1 MCFEVYYA
9 SSQGKQ
15 FILFPG
21 NLSVEILGNR
31 DSLYSQRRNI
41 STCESNTQLA
51 VNIFGNRACIP
62 CDVIDFEL
70 LPALRI
76 LAGKRFIVRCHVTSK
91 WPTRECAVGKKRS
104 YVTKQFLYTVVTN
117 DKVDTYKSFESW
129 FSSANPCQRQF
140 SPYIY

>member
-9 SSQGKQ
+9 NSQGKQ

-41 STCESNTQLA
+41 STCESK
-51 VNIFGNRACIP
+51 RARIP
-62 CDVIDFEL
+62 CVVIDFAL

-76 LAGKRFIVRCHVTSK
+76 LAGKRFIIRCHVTSK
-91 WPTRECAVGKKRS
+91 
-104 YVTKQFLYTVVTN
+104 
-117 DKVDTYKSFESW
+117 
-129 FSSANPCQRQF
+129 
-140 SPYIY
+140 

>member
-51 VNIFGNRACIP
+51 VNIFGNRARIP
-62 CDVIDFEL
+62 CDVIDFAL

-76 LAGKRFIVRCHVTSK
+76 LAGKRFIVRCYVTSK
-91 WPTRECAVGKKRS
+91 
-104 YVTKQFLYTVVTN
+104 
-117 DKVDTYKSFESW
+117 
-129 FSSANPCQRQF
+129 
-140 SPYIY
+140 

>member
-9 SSQGKQ
+9 NSQGKQ

-21 NLSVEILGNR
+21 
-31 DSLYSQRRNI
+31 NI

-62 CDVIDFEL
+62 CNVIDFAL

-91 WPTRECAVGKKRS
+91 
-104 YVTKQFLYTVVTN
+104 
-117 DKVDTYKSFESW
+117 
-129 FSSANPCQRQF
+129 
-140 SPYIY
+140 